1 MAILDTACLQSADS
15 LCTGPFKVYKC
26 DFFNDVYVAYC
37 YCVLF
42 HVIQRVEEKARRFIY
57 LEGNSVY
64 LDEGAS

>member
-1 MAILDTACLQSADS
+1 MAILDTACLQSAGN
-15 LCTGPFKVYKC
+15 LCTGPFKVYKVY
-26 DFFNDVYVAYC
+26 DVYVAYC